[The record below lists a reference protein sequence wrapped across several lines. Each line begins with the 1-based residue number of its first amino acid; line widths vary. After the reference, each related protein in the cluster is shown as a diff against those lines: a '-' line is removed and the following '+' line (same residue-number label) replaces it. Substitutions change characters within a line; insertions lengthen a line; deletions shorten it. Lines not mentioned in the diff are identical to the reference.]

1 MPHAPNAGARGFVKE
16 TDIDIGTDRDAPTDS
31 ACVIGAAE
39 GLLGQCGRIV
49 DAMDDESYCCASTVL
64 AGGTIGKHL
73 RHTLD
78 HFGAIVAGAARA
90 ETIAYDHRERGVA
103 VETDRAAALDQIST
117 LREGIANLGQNLGGP
132 VRIRVML
139 SGDGTEA
146 ELDSTIAREVAFA
159 THHGIHHVA
168 MMKAIAGEMG
178 VRLGDEIGKAPSTIQ
193 HERECA
199 ATGADNAAGA

>member
-1 MPHAPNAGARGFVKE
+1 ME
-16 TDIDIGTDRDAPTDS
+16 GTDVNTTSAAVSRNDKNSSSDVTSGDAAHVLDAA
-31 ACVIGAAE
+31 AC
-39 GLLGQCGRIV
+39 LLGQCGRIV
-49 DAMDDESYCCASTVL
+49 EAMDDESYCCASTVL

-78 HFGAIVAGAARA
+78 HFGAILTGTQRDEA
-90 ETIAYDHRERGVA
+90 IDYDHRARGVA
-103 VETDRAAALDQIST
+103 VETDRSAAIEQIDG
-117 LREGIANLGQNLGGP
+117 LRSGLTGLQNDLGGP

-146 ELDSTIAREVAFA
+146 ELDSTVVREVAFA

-178 VRLGDEIGKAPSTIQ
+178 VSLDGDIGKAPSTIQ
-193 HERECA
+193 HERGA
-199 ATGADNAAGA
+199 NTATQTQTGA

>member
-1 MPHAPNAGARGFVKE
+1 MKGIDLNTASAE
-16 TDIDIGTDRDAPTDS
+16 TPRKDVPTCDAEHVLD
-31 ACVIGAAE
+31 AAA

-49 DAMDDESYCCASTVL
+49 EAMDDESYCCTSTVL

-78 HFGAIVAGAARA
+78 HFGAILTGTQRDEA
-90 ETIAYDHRERGVA
+90 IDYDHRARGVA
-103 VETDRAAALDQIST
+103 VETDRSAAIEQIDG
-117 LREGIANLGQNLGGP
+117 LRSGLTGLQNDLGGP

-146 ELDSTIAREVAFA
+146 ELDSTVVREVAFA

-178 VRLGDEIGKAPSTIQ
+178 VSLDGDIGKAPSTIQ
-193 HERECA
+193 HERGA
-199 ATGADNAAGA
+199 NTATQTQTGA